1 MHSSNTLDYY
11 TLDMEVLGLA
21 YVVVGLLAGAS
32 AGWALAR
39 AKSAT
44 ESNLVEEELIR
55 TKALLELGEDS
66 EDRVHKRM
74 LDGFKLA
81 AGEAFS
87 DVVEA
92 ADKEKE
98 SSFKEATSDLSNS
111 IGEYINAIQEAKEKD
126 IERAAQLGEKVDNV
140 SSLGTTLAQ
149 ETRELALALRGDSQ
163 AQGAWGEVV
172 VENLLQS
179 MGFVEARDYV
189 KQEWDRGKDGEK
201 GKRADF
207 ILKLPENR
215 QVVIDS
221 KVSLTA
227 YTEFVN
233 AVDDATS
240 DSAIKAHCKSIR
252 EHSKKLASKNYEEM
266 EGYNTPDFVLMVV
279 PLEGA
284 FIDAMRSDPSLYQ
297 DLLAN
302 RRVKVVS
309 GSTLMLTL
317 MLIQELWKRE
327 KQSKNQERLVE
338 RAGKL
343 HDKVVLF
350 LESFSTVGFELG
362 QASDAYER
370 AMEQLSSGSG
380 NVIRQT
386 EMLKELGAKTKK
398 DLREKSGLRSLAERA
413 EEEESLPEAT
423 SEEHDRMGETPIQ

>member
-1 MHSSNTLDYY
+1 M
-11 TLDMEVLGLA
+11 GLA
-21 YVVVGLLAGAS
+21 YVALGMLAGAS
-32 AGWALAR
+32 LGWALAR
-39 AKSAT
+39 SRT
-44 ESNLVEEELIR
+44 MSETNSVEEELIR
-55 TKALLELGEDS
+55 AKALLEVGSKS
-66 EDRVHKRM
+66 EEKTHQQM
-74 LDGFKLA
+74 LDGFRIA

-87 DVVEA
+87 KAVET
-92 ADKEKE
+92 ADKQKE
-98 SSFKEATSDLSNS
+98 SSFKKATEDLRQDL
-111 IGEYINAIQEAKEKD
+111 GGYIEAIQDAKEKD
-126 IERAAQLGEKVDNV
+126 IARVATLGAKVDNV
-140 SSLGTTLAQ
+140 SALGTSLAQ
-149 ETRELALALRGDSQ
+149 ETRELTLALRGDSQ

-179 MGFVEARDYV
+179 MGFVEGRDYI
-189 KQEWDRGKDGEK
+189 KQEWDKGKNGEK

-233 AVDDATS
+233 AEDDAAS
-240 DSAIKAHCKSIR
+240 DSAMKAHCRSIR
-252 EHSKKLASKNYEEM
+252 EHSRKLATKNYEDM

-284 FIDAMRSDPSLYQ
+284 FIDAMRADQNLYE
-297 DLLAN
+297 DLLLD

-309 GSTLMLTL
+309 GSSLMLTL

-327 KQSKNQERLVE
+327 KQTSNQKEIVE
-338 RAGKL
+338 RGGRL

-350 LESFSTVGFELG
+350 LETFTALGYELG
-362 QASDAYER
+362 QATDAYEK
-370 AMEQLSSGSG
+370 ALEQLSSGSG

-386 EMLKELGAKTKK
+386 EMLKELGSKAKK

-413 EEEESLPEAT
+413 EEEESFPESS
-423 SEEHDRMGETPIQ
+423 SEEHDRLGEAQIQ

>member
-1 MHSSNTLDYY
+1 
-11 TLDMEVLGLA
+11 MEAMGLA
-21 YVVVGLLAGAS
+21 YVALGMLAGAS
-32 AGWALAR
+32 LGWALAMSR
-39 AKSAT
+39 TMSET
-44 ESNLVEEELIR
+44 NSLEEELIR
-55 TKALLELGEDS
+55 AKALLEVGSKS
-66 EDRVHKRM
+66 EEKTHQQM
-74 LDGFKLA
+74 LDGFRIA

-87 DVVEA
+87 KAVET
-92 ADKEKE
+92 ADKQKE
-98 SSFKEATSDLSNS
+98 SSFKKATEDLRQDL
-111 IGEYINAIQEAKEKD
+111 GGYIEAIQDAKEKD
-126 IERAAQLGEKVDNV
+126 IARVATLGAKVDNV
-140 SSLGTTLAQ
+140 SALGTSLAQ
-149 ETRELALALRGDSQ
+149 ETRELTLALRGDSQ

-179 MGFVEARDYV
+179 MGFVEGRDYI
-189 KQEWDRGKDGEK
+189 KQEWDKGKNGEK

-233 AVDDATS
+233 AEDDATS
-240 DSAIKAHCKSIR
+240 DSAMKAHCRSIR
-252 EHSKKLASKNYEEM
+252 EHSKKLASKNYEDM

-284 FIDAMRSDPSLYQ
+284 FIDAMRADQNLYE
-297 DLLAN
+297 DLLVD

-309 GSTLMLTL
+309 GSSLMLTL

-327 KQSKNQERLVE
+327 KQTSNQKEIVE
-338 RAGKL
+338 RGGRL

-350 LESFSTVGFELG
+350 LETFTALGYELG
-362 QASDAYER
+362 QATDAYEK
-370 AMEQLSSGSG
+370 ALEQLSSGSG

-386 EMLKELGAKTKK
+386 EMLKELGSKTKK

-413 EEEESLPEAT
+413 EEEESFPESS
-423 SEEHDRMGETPIQ
+423 SEDHDRLGEAQIQ

>member
-1 MHSSNTLDYY
+1 
-11 TLDMEVLGLA
+11 MEAMGLA
-21 YVVVGLLAGAS
+21 YVALGMLAGAS
-32 AGWALAR
+32 LGWALAR
-39 AKSAT
+39 SRAMSET
-44 ESNLVEEELIR
+44 NSVEEELIR
-55 TKALLELGEDS
+55 AKALLEVGSKS
-66 EDRVHKRM
+66 EEKTHQQM
-74 LDGFKLA
+74 LDGFRIA

-87 DVVEA
+87 KAVET

-98 SSFKEATSDLSNS
+98 SSFKKATEDLRQDL
-111 IGEYINAIQEAKEKD
+111 GGYIEAIQDAKEKD
-126 IERAAQLGEKVDNV
+126 IARVATLGAKVDNV
-140 SSLGTTLAQ
+140 SALGTSLAQ
-149 ETRELALALRGDSQ
+149 ETRELTLALRGDSQ

-179 MGFVEARDYV
+179 MGFVEGRDYI
-189 KQEWDRGKDGEK
+189 KQEWDKGKNGEK

-233 AVDDATS
+233 AEDDATS
-240 DSAIKAHCKSIR
+240 DSAMKAHCRSIR
-252 EHSKKLASKNYEEM
+252 EHSKKLATKNYEDM

-284 FIDAMRSDPSLYQ
+284 FIDAMRADQNLYE
-297 DLLAN
+297 DLLVD

-309 GSTLMLTL
+309 GSSLMLTL

-327 KQSKNQERLVE
+327 KQTSNQKEIVE
-338 RAGKL
+338 RGGRL

-350 LESFSTVGFELG
+350 LETFTALGYELG
-362 QASDAYER
+362 QATDAYEK
-370 AMEQLSSGSG
+370 ALEQLSSGSG

-386 EMLKELGAKTKK
+386 EMLKELGSKTKK

-413 EEEESLPEAT
+413 EEEESFPESS
-423 SEEHDRMGETPIQ
+423 SEDHDRLGEAQIQ

>member
-1 MHSSNTLDYY
+1 
-11 TLDMEVLGLA
+11 MEAMGLA
-21 YVVVGLLAGAS
+21 YVALGMLAGAS
-32 AGWALAR
+32 LGWALAR
-39 AKSAT
+39 SRT
-44 ESNLVEEELIR
+44 MSETNIVEEELIR
-55 TKALLELGEDS
+55 AKALLEVGSKS
-66 EDRVHKRM
+66 EEKTHQQM
-74 LDGFKLA
+74 LDGFRIA

-87 DVVEA
+87 KAVET
-92 ADKEKE
+92 ADKQKE
-98 SSFKEATSDLSNS
+98 SSFKRATEDLRQDL
-111 IGEYINAIQEAKEKD
+111 GGYIEAIQDAKEKD
-126 IERAAQLGEKVDNV
+126 IARVATLGAKVDNV
-140 SSLGTTLAQ
+140 SALGTSLAQ
-149 ETRELALALRGDSQ
+149 ETRELTLALRGDSQ

-179 MGFVEARDYV
+179 MGFVEGRDYL
-189 KQEWDRGKDGEK
+189 KQEWNKGKNGEK

-233 AVDDATS
+233 AEDDATS
-240 DSAIKAHCKSIR
+240 DLAMKAHCRSIR
-252 EHSKKLASKNYEEM
+252 EHSKKLATKNYEDM

-284 FIDAMRSDPSLYQ
+284 FIDAMRADQNLYE
-297 DLLAN
+297 DLLVD

-309 GSTLMLTL
+309 GSSLMLTL

-327 KQSKNQERLVE
+327 KQTSNQKEIVE
-338 RAGKL
+338 RGGRL

-350 LESFSTVGFELG
+350 LETFTALGYELG
-362 QASDAYER
+362 QATDAYEK
-370 AMEQLSSGSG
+370 ALEQLSSGSG

-386 EMLKELGAKTKK
+386 EMLKELGSKTKK

-413 EEEESLPEAT
+413 EEEESFPESS
-423 SEEHDRMGETPIQ
+423 SEDHDRLGEAQIQ

>member
-1 MHSSNTLDYY
+1 
-11 TLDMEVLGLA
+11 MEAMGLA
-21 YVVVGLLAGAS
+21 YVALGMLAGAS
-32 AGWALAR
+32 LGWALAR
-39 AKSAT
+39 SRAMSET
-44 ESNLVEEELIR
+44 NSVEEELIR
-55 TKALLELGEDS
+55 AKALLEVGSKS
-66 EDRVHKRM
+66 EEKTHQQM
-74 LDGFKLA
+74 LDGFRIA

-87 DVVEA
+87 KAVET
-92 ADKEKE
+92 ADKQKE
-98 SSFKEATSDLSNS
+98 SSFKKATEDLRQDL
-111 IGEYINAIQEAKEKD
+111 GGYIEAIQDAKEKD
-126 IERAAQLGEKVDNV
+126 IARVATLGAKVDNV
-140 SSLGTTLAQ
+140 SALGTSLAQ

-179 MGFVEARDYV
+179 MGFVEGRDYV
-189 KQEWDRGKDGEK
+189 KQEWDKGKNGEK

-233 AVDDATS
+233 AEDDATS
-240 DSAIKAHCKSIR
+240 DSAMKAHCRSIR
-252 EHSKKLASKNYEEM
+252 EHSKKLATKNYEDM

-284 FIDAMRSDPSLYQ
+284 FIDAMRADQNLYE
-297 DLLAN
+297 DLLVD

-309 GSTLMLTL
+309 GSSLMLTL

-327 KQSKNQERLVE
+327 KQTSNQKEIVE
-338 RAGKL
+338 RGGRL
-343 HDKVVLF
+343 HVKVVLF
-350 LESFSTVGFELG
+350 LETFTALGYELG
-362 QASDAYER
+362 QATDAYEK
-370 AMEQLSSGSG
+370 ALEQLSSGSG

-386 EMLKELGAKTKK
+386 EMLKELGSKTKK

-413 EEEESLPEAT
+413 EEEESFPESS
-423 SEEHDRMGETPIQ
+423 SEDHDRLGEAQIQ

>member
-1 MHSSNTLDYY
+1 
-11 TLDMEVLGLA
+11 MEALGLA
-21 YVVVGLLAGAS
+21 YVALGMLAGAS
-32 AGWALAR
+32 LGWALAR
-39 AKSAT
+39 SRAMSDT
-44 ESNLVEEELIR
+44 NSVEEELIR
-55 TKALLELGEDS
+55 AKALLEVGSNS
-66 EDRVHKRM
+66 EEKAQQQM
-74 LDGFKLA
+74 LDGFRIA

-87 DVVEA
+87 QAVEA
-92 ADKEKE
+92 ADKQKE
-98 SSFKEATSDLSNS
+98 SSFKKATDDLRQDL
-111 IGEYINAIQEAKEKD
+111 GGYIEAIQEAKEKD
-126 IERAAQLGEKVDNV
+126 IARAATLGAKVDNV
-140 SSLGTTLAQ
+140 SALGTSLAQ

-179 MGFVEARDYV
+179 MGFVEGRDYI
-189 KQEWDRGKDGEK
+189 KQEWDKGKNGEK

-207 ILKLPENR
+207 ILKLPEKR

-233 AVDDATS
+233 AEDDGTS
-240 DSAIKAHCKSIR
+240 DSAMKAHCRSIR
-252 EHSKKLASKNYEEM
+252 DHSKKLATKNYEDM

-284 FIDAMRSDPSLYQ
+284 FIDAMRADQNLYE
-297 DLLAN
+297 DLLVD

-309 GSTLMLTL
+309 GSSLMLTL

-327 KQSKNQERLVE
+327 KQTRNQKEIVE
-338 RAGKL
+338 RGGRL

-350 LESFSTVGFELG
+350 LETFTALGYELG
-362 QASDAYER
+362 QATDAYEK
-370 AMEQLSSGSG
+370 ALEQLSTGSG

-386 EMLKELGAKTKK
+386 EMLKELGSKTKK

-413 EEEESLPEAT
+413 EEEESFPESS
-423 SEEHDRMGETPIQ
+423 SEDHDRLGEAQIQ

>member
-1 MHSSNTLDYY
+1 
-11 TLDMEVLGLA
+11 MEAMGLA
-21 YVVVGLLAGAS
+21 YVALGMLAGAS
-32 AGWALAR
+32 LGWALAR
-39 AKSAT
+39 SRT
-44 ESNLVEEELIR
+44 MSETNSMEEELIR
-55 TKALLELGEDS
+55 AKALLEVGSKS
-66 EDRVHKRM
+66 EEKTHQQM
-74 LDGFKLA
+74 LDGFRIA

-87 DVVEA
+87 RAVET
-92 ADKEKE
+92 ADKQKE
-98 SSFKEATSDLSNS
+98 SSFKKATEDLRQDL
-111 IGEYINAIQEAKEKD
+111 GGYIEAIQDAKEKD
-126 IERAAQLGEKVDNV
+126 IARVATLGAKVDNV
-140 SSLGTTLAQ
+140 SALGTSLAQ
-149 ETRELALALRGDSQ
+149 ETRELTLALRGDSQ

-179 MGFVEARDYV
+179 MGFVEGRDYI
-189 KQEWDRGKDGEK
+189 KQEWDKGKNGEK

-233 AVDDATS
+233 AEDDATS
-240 DSAIKAHCKSIR
+240 DSAMKAHCRSIR
-252 EHSKKLASKNYEEM
+252 EHSRKLASKNYEDM

-284 FIDAMRSDPSLYQ
+284 FIDAMRADQNLYE
-297 DLLAN
+297 DLLVD

-309 GSTLMLTL
+309 GSSLMLTL

-327 KQSKNQERLVE
+327 KQTSNQKEIVE
-338 RAGKL
+338 RGGRL

-350 LESFSTVGFELG
+350 LETFTALGYELG
-362 QASDAYER
+362 QATDAYEK
-370 AMEQLSSGSG
+370 ALEQLSSGSG

-386 EMLKELGAKTKK
+386 EMLKELGSKTKK

-413 EEEESLPEAT
+413 EEEESFPE
-423 SEEHDRMGETPIQ
+423 SSSDDHDRLGEAQIQ

>member
-1 MHSSNTLDYY
+1 
-11 TLDMEVLGLA
+11 MEAMGLA
-21 YVVVGLLAGAS
+21 YVALGMLAGAS
-32 AGWALAR
+32 LGWALAR
-39 AKSAT
+39 SRT
-44 ESNLVEEELIR
+44 MSETNSVEEELIR
-55 TKALLELGEDS
+55 AKALLEVGSKS
-66 EDRVHKRM
+66 EEKTHQQM
-74 LDGFKLA
+74 LDGFRIA

-87 DVVEA
+87 KAVET
-92 ADKEKE
+92 ADKQKE
-98 SSFKEATSDLSNS
+98 SSFKRATEDLRQDL
-111 IGEYINAIQEAKEKD
+111 GGYIEAIQDAKEKD
-126 IERAAQLGEKVDNV
+126 IARVAKLGAKVDNV
-140 SSLGTTLAQ
+140 SALGTSLAQ
-149 ETRELALALRGDSQ
+149 ETRELTLALRGDSQ

-179 MGFVEARDYV
+179 MGFVEGRDYI
-189 KQEWDRGKDGEK
+189 KQEWDKGKNGEK

-233 AVDDATS
+233 AEDDATS
-240 DSAIKAHCKSIR
+240 DSAMKAHCRSIR
-252 EHSKKLASKNYEEM
+252 EHSKKLATKNYEDM

-284 FIDAMRSDPSLYQ
+284 FIDAMRADQNLYE
-297 DLLAN
+297 DLLVD

-309 GSTLMLTL
+309 GSSLMLTL

-327 KQSKNQERLVE
+327 KQTSNQKEIVE
-338 RAGKL
+338 RGGRL

-350 LESFSTVGFELG
+350 LETFTALGYELR
-362 QASDAYER
+362 QATDAYEK
-370 AMEQLSSGSG
+370 ALEQLSSGSG

-386 EMLKELGAKTKK
+386 EMLKELGSKTKK

-413 EEEESLPEAT
+413 EEEESFPESS
-423 SEEHDRMGETPIQ
+423 SEDHDRLGEAQIQ

>member
-1 MHSSNTLDYY
+1 
-11 TLDMEVLGLA
+11 MEAMGLA
-21 YVVVGLLAGAS
+21 YVALGMLAGAS
-32 AGWALAR
+32 LGWALAR
-39 AKSAT
+39 SRTMSEANS
-44 ESNLVEEELIR
+44 VEEELIR
-55 TKALLELGEDS
+55 AKALLEVGSKS
-66 EDRVHKRM
+66 EEKTHQQM
-74 LDGFKLA
+74 LDGFRIA

-87 DVVEA
+87 KAVET
-92 ADKEKE
+92 ADKQKE
-98 SSFKEATSDLSNS
+98 SSFKKATEDLRQDL
-111 IGEYINAIQEAKEKD
+111 GGYIEAIQDAKEKD
-126 IERAAQLGEKVDNV
+126 IARAATLGAKVDNV
-140 SSLGTTLAQ
+140 SALGTSLAQ
-149 ETRELALALRGDSQ
+149 ETRELTLALRGDSQ

-179 MGFVEARDYV
+179 MGFVEGRDYI
-189 KQEWDRGKDGEK
+189 KQEWDKGKNGEK

-233 AVDDATS
+233 AEDDATS
-240 DSAIKAHCKSIR
+240 DFAMKAHCRSIR
-252 EHSKKLASKNYEEM
+252 EHSKKLATKNYEDM

-284 FIDAMRSDPSLYQ
+284 FIDAMRADQNLYE
-297 DLLAN
+297 DLLVD

-309 GSTLMLTL
+309 GSSLMLTL

-327 KQSKNQERLVE
+327 KQSSNQKEIVE
-338 RAGKL
+338 RGGRL

-350 LESFSTVGFELG
+350 LETFTALGYELG
-362 QASDAYER
+362 QATDAYEK
-370 AMEQLSSGSG
+370 ALEQLSSGSG

-386 EMLKELGAKTKK
+386 EMLKELGSKTKK

-413 EEEESLPEAT
+413 EEEESLPESS
-423 SEEHDRMGETPIQ
+423 SEDHDRLGEAQIQ

>member
-1 MHSSNTLDYY
+1 
-11 TLDMEVLGLA
+11 MEAMGLA
-21 YVVVGLLAGAS
+21 YVALGMLAGAS
-32 AGWALAR
+32 LGWALAR
-39 AKSAT
+39 SRAMSET
-44 ESNLVEEELIR
+44 NSVEEELIR
-55 TKALLELGEDS
+55 AKALLEVGSKS
-66 EDRVHKRM
+66 EEKTHQQM
-74 LDGFKLA
+74 LDGFRIA

-87 DVVEA
+87 KAVET
-92 ADKEKE
+92 ADKQKE
-98 SSFKEATSDLSNS
+98 SSFKKATEDLRQDL
-111 IGEYINAIQEAKEKD
+111 GGYIEAIQDAKEKD
-126 IERAAQLGEKVDNV
+126 IARVATLGAKVDNV
-140 SSLGTTLAQ
+140 SALGTSLAQ

-179 MGFVEARDYV
+179 MGFVEGRDYV
-189 KQEWDRGKDGEK
+189 KQEWDKGKNGEK

-233 AVDDATS
+233 AEDDATS
-240 DSAIKAHCKSIR
+240 DSAMKAHCRSIR
-252 EHSKKLASKNYEEM
+252 EHSKKLASKNYEDM

-284 FIDAMRSDPSLYQ
+284 FIDAMRADQNLYE
-297 DLLAN
+297 DLLVD

-309 GSTLMLTL
+309 GSSLMLTL

-327 KQSKNQERLVE
+327 KQTSNQKEIVE
-338 RAGKL
+338 RGGRL

-350 LESFSTVGFELG
+350 LETFTALGYELG
-362 QASDAYER
+362 QATDAYEK
-370 AMEQLSSGSG
+370 ALEQLSSGSG

-386 EMLKELGAKTKK
+386 EMLKELGSKTKK

-413 EEEESLPEAT
+413 EEEESFPESS
-423 SEEHDRMGETPIQ
+423 SEDHDRLGEAQIQ

>member
-1 MHSSNTLDYY
+1 
-11 TLDMEVLGLA
+11 MEVLGLA
-21 YVVVGLLAGAS
+21 YIALGLLAGAS
-32 AGWALAR
+32 FGWALAR
-39 AKSAT
+39 TKST
-44 ESNLVEEELIR
+44 EASNSAEEELIR
-55 TKALLELGEDS
+55 ARALLEAGSKAE
-66 EDRVHKRM
+66 ERVREQM

-87 DVVEA
+87 LAVEA
-92 ADKEKE
+92 ADKQKE
-98 SSFKEATSDLSNS
+98 SSFKKATDDLTNS
-111 IGEYINAIQEAKEKD
+111 IGEYISAIQEAKEKD
-126 IERAAQLGEKVDNV
+126 IQRAAKLGEKVDNV
-140 SSLGTTLAQ
+140 SSLGTTLAH
-149 ETRELALALRGDSQ
+149 ETRELTLALRGDSQ

-179 MGFVEARDYV
+179 MGFVEDRDYV

-227 YTEFVN
+227 YTEYVN
-233 AVDDATS
+233 AEDESVS
-240 DSAIKAHCKSIR
+240 ESAMKAHCRSIR

-284 FIDAMRSDPSLYQ
+284 FIDAMRDDPMLFQ
-297 DLLAN
+297 DLVAN

-327 KQSKNQERLVE
+327 KQSKNQQKIVE

-350 LESFSTVGFELG
+350 LESFSAVGYELG

-370 AMEQLSSGSG
+370 AMEQLSSGTG

-413 EEEESLPEAT
+413 EEESLPEAA
-423 SEEHDRMGETPIQ
+423 SEGHDSLGEAPVQ

>member
-1 MHSSNTLDYY
+1 
-11 TLDMEVLGLA
+11 MEAMGLA
-21 YVVVGLLAGAS
+21 YVALGMLAGAS
-32 AGWALAR
+32 LGWALAR
-39 AKSAT
+39 SRTMSEANS
-44 ESNLVEEELIR
+44 VEEELIR
-55 TKALLELGEDS
+55 AKALLEVGSKS
-66 EDRVHKRM
+66 EEKTHQQM
-74 LDGFKLA
+74 LDGFRIA

-87 DVVEA
+87 KAVET
-92 ADKEKE
+92 ADKQKE
-98 SSFKEATSDLSNS
+98 SSFKKATEDLRQDL
-111 IGEYINAIQEAKEKD
+111 GGYIEAIQDAKEKD
-126 IERAAQLGEKVDNV
+126 IARAATLGAKVDNV
-140 SSLGTTLAQ
+140 SALGTSLAQ
-149 ETRELALALRGDSQ
+149 ETRELTLALRGDSQ

-179 MGFVEARDYV
+179 MGFVEGRDYI
-189 KQEWDRGKDGEK
+189 KQEWDKGKNGEK

-233 AVDDATS
+233 AEDDATS
-240 DSAIKAHCKSIR
+240 DLAMKAHCRSIR
-252 EHSKKLASKNYEEM
+252 EHSKKLATKNYEDM

-284 FIDAMRSDPSLYQ
+284 FIDAMRADQNLYE
-297 DLLAN
+297 DLLVD

-309 GSTLMLTL
+309 GSSLMLTL

-327 KQSKNQERLVE
+327 KQSSNQKEIVE
-338 RAGKL
+338 RGGRL

-350 LESFSTVGFELG
+350 LETFTALGYELG
-362 QASDAYER
+362 QATDAYEK
-370 AMEQLSSGSG
+370 ALEQLSSGSG

-386 EMLKELGAKTKK
+386 EMLKELGSKAKK

-413 EEEESLPEAT
+413 EEEESLPESS
-423 SEEHDRMGETPIQ
+423 SEDHDRLGEAQIQ

>member
-1 MHSSNTLDYY
+1 
-11 TLDMEVLGLA
+11 MEAMGLA
-21 YVVVGLLAGAS
+21 YVALGMLAGAS
-32 AGWALAR
+32 LGWALAR
-39 AKSAT
+39 SRTMSEANS
-44 ESNLVEEELIR
+44 VEEELIR
-55 TKALLELGEDS
+55 AKALLEVGSKS
-66 EDRVHKRM
+66 EEKTHQQM
-74 LDGFKLA
+74 LDGFRIA

-87 DVVEA
+87 KAVET
-92 ADKEKE
+92 ADKQKE
-98 SSFKEATSDLSNS
+98 SSFRKATEDLRQDL
-111 IGEYINAIQEAKEKD
+111 GGYIEAIQDAKEKD
-126 IERAAQLGEKVDNV
+126 IARAATLGAKVDNV
-140 SSLGTTLAQ
+140 SALGTSLAQ
-149 ETRELALALRGDSQ
+149 ETRELTLALRGDSQ

-179 MGFVEARDYV
+179 MGFVEGRDYI
-189 KQEWDRGKDGEK
+189 KQEWDKGKNGEK

-233 AVDDATS
+233 AEDDATS
-240 DSAIKAHCKSIR
+240 DSAMKAHCRSIR
-252 EHSKKLASKNYEEM
+252 EHSKKLATKNYEDM

-284 FIDAMRSDPSLYQ
+284 FIDAMRADQNLYE
-297 DLLAN
+297 DLLVD

-309 GSTLMLTL
+309 GSSLMLTL

-327 KQSKNQERLVE
+327 KQTSNQKEIVE
-338 RAGKL
+338 RGGRL

-350 LESFSTVGFELG
+350 LETFTALGYELG
-362 QASDAYER
+362 QATDAYEK
-370 AMEQLSSGSG
+370 ALEQLSSGSG

-386 EMLKELGAKTKK
+386 EMLKELGSKTKK

-413 EEEESLPEAT
+413 EEEESFPESS
-423 SEEHDRMGETPIQ
+423 SEDHDRLGEAQIQ

>member
-1 MHSSNTLDYY
+1 
-11 TLDMEVLGLA
+11 MEAMGLA
-21 YVVVGLLAGAS
+21 YVALGMLAGAS
-32 AGWALAR
+32 LGWALAR
-39 AKSAT
+39 SSTMSEANS
-44 ESNLVEEELIR
+44 VEEELIR
-55 TKALLELGEDS
+55 TKALLEVGSKS
-66 EDRVHKRM
+66 EEKTHQQM
-74 LDGFKLA
+74 LDGFRIA

-87 DVVEA
+87 IAVET
-92 ADKEKE
+92 ADKHKE
-98 SSFKEATSDLSNS
+98 SSFKKATEDLRQDL
-111 IGEYINAIQEAKEKD
+111 GGYIEAIQDAKEKD
-126 IERAAQLGEKVDNV
+126 IARVATLGAKVDNV
-140 SSLGTTLAQ
+140 SALGTSLAQ
-149 ETRELALALRGDSQ
+149 ETRELTLALRGDSQ

-179 MGFVEARDYV
+179 MGFVEGRDYI
-189 KQEWDRGKDGEK
+189 KQEWDKGKNGEK

-233 AVDDATS
+233 AEDDAAS
-240 DSAIKAHCKSIR
+240 DSAMKAHCRSIR
-252 EHSKKLASKNYEEM
+252 EHSRKLATKNYEDM

-284 FIDAMRSDPSLYQ
+284 FIDAMRADQNLYE
-297 DLLAN
+297 DLLLD

-309 GSTLMLTL
+309 GSSLMLTL

-327 KQSKNQERLVE
+327 KQTSNQKEIVE
-338 RAGKL
+338 RGGRL

-350 LESFSTVGFELG
+350 LETFTALGYELG
-362 QASDAYER
+362 QATDAYEK
-370 AMEQLSSGSG
+370 ALEQLSSGSG

-386 EMLKELGAKTKK
+386 EMLKELGSKTKK

-413 EEEESLPEAT
+413 EEEESFPESS
-423 SEEHDRMGETPIQ
+423 SEEHDRLGEAQIQ

>member
-1 MHSSNTLDYY
+1 M
-11 TLDMEVLGLA
+11 GLA
-21 YVVVGLLAGAS
+21 YVALGMLAGAS
-32 AGWALAR
+32 LGWALAR
-39 AKSAT
+39 SRT
-44 ESNLVEEELIR
+44 MSETNSVEEELIR
-55 TKALLELGEDS
+55 AKALLEVGSKS
-66 EDRVHKRM
+66 EEKTHQQM
-74 LDGFKLA
+74 LDGFRIA

-87 DVVEA
+87 KAVET
-92 ADKEKE
+92 ADKQKE
-98 SSFKEATSDLSNS
+98 SSFKRATEDLRQDL
-111 IGEYINAIQEAKEKD
+111 GGYIEAIQDAKEKD
-126 IERAAQLGEKVDNV
+126 IARVATLGAKVDNV
-140 SSLGTTLAQ
+140 SALGTSLAQ
-149 ETRELALALRGDSQ
+149 ETRELTLALRGDSQ

-179 MGFVEARDYV
+179 MGFVEGRDYI
-189 KQEWDRGKDGEK
+189 KQEWDKGKNGEK

-233 AVDDATS
+233 AEDDAAS
-240 DSAIKAHCKSIR
+240 DSAMKAHCRSIR
-252 EHSKKLASKNYEEM
+252 EHSRKLATKNYEDM

-284 FIDAMRSDPSLYQ
+284 FIDAMRADQSLYE
-297 DLLAN
+297 DLLVD

-309 GSTLMLTL
+309 GSSLMLTL

-327 KQSKNQERLVE
+327 KQTSNQKEIVE
-338 RAGKL
+338 RGGRL

-350 LESFSTVGFELG
+350 LETFTALGYELG
-362 QASDAYER
+362 QATDAYEK
-370 AMEQLSSGSG
+370 ALEQLSSGSG

-386 EMLKELGAKTKK
+386 EMLKELGSKTKK

-413 EEEESLPEAT
+413 EEEESFPESS
-423 SEEHDRMGETPIQ
+423 SEDHDRLGEAQIQ

>member
-1 MHSSNTLDYY
+1 
-11 TLDMEVLGLA
+11 MEAMGLA
-21 YVVVGLLAGAS
+21 YVALGMLAGAS
-32 AGWALAR
+32 LGWALAR
-39 AKSAT
+39 SRT
-44 ESNLVEEELIR
+44 MSETNSVEQELIR
-55 TKALLELGEDS
+55 AKALLEVGSKS
-66 EDRVHKRM
+66 EEKTHQQM
-74 LDGFKLA
+74 LDGFRIA

-87 DVVEA
+87 KAVET
-92 ADKEKE
+92 ADKQKE
-98 SSFKEATSDLSNS
+98 SSFKKATEDLRQDL
-111 IGEYINAIQEAKEKD
+111 GGYIEAIQDAKEKD
-126 IERAAQLGEKVDNV
+126 IARVATLGAKVDNV
-140 SSLGTTLAQ
+140 SALGTSLAQ

-179 MGFVEARDYV
+179 MGFVEGRDYV
-189 KQEWDRGKDGEK
+189 KQEWDKGKNGEK

-233 AVDDATS
+233 AEDDAAS
-240 DSAIKAHCKSIR
+240 DSAMKAHCRSIR
-252 EHSKKLASKNYEEM
+252 EHSRKLATKNYEDM

-284 FIDAMRSDPSLYQ
+284 FIDAMRADQNLYE
-297 DLLAN
+297 DLLLD

-309 GSTLMLTL
+309 GSSLMLTL

-327 KQSKNQERLVE
+327 KQTSNQKEIVE
-338 RAGKL
+338 RGGRL

-350 LESFSTVGFELG
+350 LETFTALGYELG
-362 QASDAYER
+362 QATDAYEK
-370 AMEQLSSGSG
+370 ALEQLSSGSG

-386 EMLKELGAKTKK
+386 EMLKELGSKTKK

-413 EEEESLPEAT
+413 EEEESFPESS
-423 SEEHDRMGETPIQ
+423 SEDHDRLGEAQIQ

>member
-1 MHSSNTLDYY
+1 
-11 TLDMEVLGLA
+11 MEAMGLA
-21 YVVVGLLAGAS
+21 YVALGMLAGAS
-32 AGWALAR
+32 LGWALAR
-39 AKSAT
+39 SRTMSEANS
-44 ESNLVEEELIR
+44 VEEELIR
-55 TKALLELGEDS
+55 AKALLEVGSKS
-66 EDRVHKRM
+66 EEKTHQQM
-74 LDGFKLA
+74 LDGFRIA

-87 DVVEA
+87 KAVET
-92 ADKEKE
+92 ADKQKE
-98 SSFKEATSDLSNS
+98 SSFKKATEDLRQDL
-111 IGEYINAIQEAKEKD
+111 GGYIEAIQDAKEKD
-126 IERAAQLGEKVDNV
+126 IARAATLGAKVDNV
-140 SSLGTTLAQ
+140 SALGTSLAQ
-149 ETRELALALRGDSQ
+149 ETRELTLALRGDSQ

-179 MGFVEARDYV
+179 MGFVEGRDYI
-189 KQEWDRGKDGEK
+189 KQEWDKGKNGEK

-233 AVDDATS
+233 AEDDTTS
-240 DSAIKAHCKSIR
+240 DSAMKAHCRSIR
-252 EHSKKLASKNYEEM
+252 EHSKKLATKNYEDM

-284 FIDAMRSDPSLYQ
+284 FIDAMRADQNLYE
-297 DLLAN
+297 DLLVD

-309 GSTLMLTL
+309 GSSLMLTL

-327 KQSKNQERLVE
+327 KQSSNQKEIVE
-338 RAGKL
+338 RGGRL

-350 LESFSTVGFELG
+350 LETFTALGYELG
-362 QASDAYER
+362 QATDAYEK
-370 AMEQLSSGSG
+370 ALEQLSSGSG

-386 EMLKELGAKTKK
+386 EMLKELGSKTKK

-413 EEEESLPEAT
+413 EEEESLPESS
-423 SEEHDRMGETPIQ
+423 SEDHDRLGEAQIQ

>member
-1 MHSSNTLDYY
+1 
-11 TLDMEVLGLA
+11 MEAMGLA
-21 YVVVGLLAGAS
+21 YVALGMLAGAS
-32 AGWALAR
+32 LGWALAR
-39 AKSAT
+39 SRTMSEANS
-44 ESNLVEEELIR
+44 VEEELIR
-55 TKALLELGEDS
+55 AKALLEVGSKS
-66 EDRVHKRM
+66 EVKTHQQM
-74 LDGFKLA
+74 LDGFRIA

-87 DVVEA
+87 KAVET
-92 ADKEKE
+92 ADKQKE
-98 SSFKEATSDLSNS
+98 SSFKKATEDLRQDL
-111 IGEYINAIQEAKEKD
+111 GGYIEAIQDAKEKD
-126 IERAAQLGEKVDNV
+126 IARVATLGAKVDNV
-140 SSLGTTLAQ
+140 SALGTSLAQ
-149 ETRELALALRGDSQ
+149 ETRELTLALRGDSQ

-179 MGFVEARDYV
+179 MGFVEGRDYI
-189 KQEWDRGKDGEK
+189 KQEWDKGKNGEK

-233 AVDDATS
+233 AEDDATS
-240 DSAIKAHCKSIR
+240 DSAMKAHCRSIR
-252 EHSKKLASKNYEEM
+252 EHSKKLATKNYEDM

-284 FIDAMRSDPSLYQ
+284 FIDAMRADQNLYE
-297 DLLAN
+297 DLLVD

-309 GSTLMLTL
+309 GSSLMLTL

-327 KQSKNQERLVE
+327 KQTSNQKEIVE
-338 RAGKL
+338 RGGRL

-350 LESFSTVGFELG
+350 LETFTALGYELG
-362 QASDAYER
+362 QATDAYEK
-370 AMEQLSSGSG
+370 ALEQLSSGSG

-386 EMLKELGAKTKK
+386 EMLKELGSKTKK

-413 EEEESLPEAT
+413 EEEESFPESS
-423 SEEHDRMGETPIQ
+423 SEDHDRLGEAQIQ

>member
-1 MHSSNTLDYY
+1 
-11 TLDMEVLGLA
+11 MEAMGLA
-21 YVVVGLLAGAS
+21 YVALGMLAGAS
-32 AGWALAR
+32 LGWALAR
-39 AKSAT
+39 SRT
-44 ESNLVEEELIR
+44 MSETNSVEEELIR
-55 TKALLELGEDS
+55 AKALLEVGSKS
-66 EDRVHKRM
+66 EEKTHQQM
-74 LDGFKLA
+74 LDGFRIA

-87 DVVEA
+87 KAVET
-92 ADKEKE
+92 ADKQKE
-98 SSFKEATSDLSNS
+98 SSFKKATEDLRQDL
-111 IGEYINAIQEAKEKD
+111 GGYIEAIQDAKEKD
-126 IERAAQLGEKVDNV
+126 IARVATLGAKVDNV
-140 SSLGTTLAQ
+140 SALGTSLAQ
-149 ETRELALALRGDSQ
+149 ETRELTLALRGDSQ

-179 MGFVEARDYV
+179 MGFVEGRDYI
-189 KQEWDRGKDGEK
+189 KQEWDKGKNGEK

-233 AVDDATS
+233 AEDDATS
-240 DSAIKAHCKSIR
+240 DSAMKAHCRSIR
-252 EHSKKLASKNYEEM
+252 EHSKKLATKNYEDM

-284 FIDAMRSDPSLYQ
+284 FIDAMRADQNLYE
-297 DLLAN
+297 DLLVD

-309 GSTLMLTL
+309 GSSLMLTL

-327 KQSKNQERLVE
+327 KQTSNQKEIVE
-338 RAGKL
+338 RGGRL

-350 LESFSTVGFELG
+350 LETFTALGYELG
-362 QASDAYER
+362 QATDAYEK
-370 AMEQLSSGSG
+370 ALEQLSSGSG

-386 EMLKELGAKTKK
+386 EMLKELGSKAKK

-413 EEEESLPEAT
+413 EEEESFPESS
-423 SEEHDRMGETPIQ
+423 SEEHDRLGEAQIQ

>member
-1 MHSSNTLDYY
+1 
-11 TLDMEVLGLA
+11 MEVLGLA
-21 YVVVGLLAGAS
+21 YVVLGLLAGAS
-32 AGWALAR
+32 FGWALAR
-39 AKSAT
+39 TKSTA
-44 ESNLVEEELIR
+44 ESIIAEEELIR
-55 TKALLELGEDS
+55 ARALLEVGSKS
-66 EDRVHKRM
+66 EEKVREQM

-87 DVVEA
+87 LAVEA
-92 ADKEKE
+92 ADKQKE
-98 SSFKEATSDLSNS
+98 SSFKKATDDLTNS
-111 IGEYINAIQEAKEKD
+111 IGEYISAIQEAKEKD
-126 IERAAQLGEKVDNV
+126 IQRAAKLGEKVDNV
-140 SSLGTTLAQ
+140 SSLGTTLAH

-179 MGFVEARDYV
+179 MGFVEGRDYV
-189 KQEWDRGKDGEK
+189 KQEWDRGKAGGR

-215 QVVIDS
+215 QIVIDS

-227 YTEFVN
+227 YTEYVN
-233 AVDDATS
+233 AEDETVS
-240 DSAIKAHCKSIR
+240 DSAMKAHCRSIR

-284 FIDAMRSDPSLYQ
+284 FIDAMRGDPLLFQ
-297 DLLAN
+297 DLVAN

-327 KQSKNQERLVE
+327 NQSKNQQKIVE

-350 LESFSTVGFELG
+350 LESFSAVGYELG

-370 AMEQLSSGSG
+370 AMEQLSSGTG

-386 EMLKELGAKTKK
+386 EILKELGAKTKK
-398 DLREKSGLRSLAERA
+398 NLREKSGLRSLAERA
-413 EEEESLPEAT
+413 EEEESLPEAA
-423 SEEHDRMGETPIQ
+423 SEDHDSLGEAPVQ

>member
-1 MHSSNTLDYY
+1 
-11 TLDMEVLGLA
+11 MEAMGLA
-21 YVVVGLLAGAS
+21 YVALGMLAGAS
-32 AGWALAR
+32 LGWALAR
-39 AKSAT
+39 SRT
-44 ESNLVEEELIR
+44 MSETNSVEEELIR
-55 TKALLELGEDS
+55 AKALLEVGSKS
-66 EDRVHKRM
+66 EEKTHQQM
-74 LDGFKLA
+74 LDGFRIA

-87 DVVEA
+87 KAVET
-92 ADKEKE
+92 ADKQKE
-98 SSFKEATSDLSNS
+98 SSFKKATEDLRQDL
-111 IGEYINAIQEAKEKD
+111 GGYIEAIQDAKEKD
-126 IERAAQLGEKVDNV
+126 IARVATLGAKVDNV
-140 SSLGTTLAQ
+140 SALGTSLAQ

-179 MGFVEARDYV
+179 MGFVEGRDYV
-189 KQEWDRGKDGEK
+189 KQEWDKGKNGEK

-233 AVDDATS
+233 AEDDATS
-240 DSAIKAHCKSIR
+240 DSAMKAHCRSIR
-252 EHSKKLASKNYEEM
+252 EHSKKLASKNYEDM

-284 FIDAMRSDPSLYQ
+284 FIDAMRADQNLYE
-297 DLLAN
+297 DLLVD

-309 GSTLMLTL
+309 GSSLMLTL

-327 KQSKNQERLVE
+327 KQTSNQKEIVE
-338 RAGKL
+338 RGGRL

-350 LESFSTVGFELG
+350 LETFTALGYELG
-362 QASDAYER
+362 QATDAYEK
-370 AMEQLSSGSG
+370 ALEQLSSGSG

-386 EMLKELGAKTKK
+386 EMLKELGSKTKK

-413 EEEESLPEAT
+413 EEEESFPESS
-423 SEEHDRMGETPIQ
+423 SEDHDRLGEAQIQ

>member
-1 MHSSNTLDYY
+1 MA
-11 TLDMEVLGLA
+11 LGM
-21 YVVVGLLAGAS
+21 LAGAS
-32 AGWALAR
+32 LGWALAR
-39 AKSAT
+39 SRTMSEANS
-44 ESNLVEEELIR
+44 VEEELIR
-55 TKALLELGEDS
+55 AKALLEVGSKS
-66 EDRVHKRM
+66 EEKTHQQM
-74 LDGFKLA
+74 LDGFRIA

-87 DVVEA
+87 KAVET
-92 ADKEKE
+92 ADKQKE
-98 SSFKEATSDLSNS
+98 SSFKKATEDLRQDL
-111 IGEYINAIQEAKEKD
+111 GGYIEAIQDAKEKD
-126 IERAAQLGEKVDNV
+126 IARVATLGAKVDNV
-140 SSLGTTLAQ
+140 SALGTSLAQ
-149 ETRELALALRGDSQ
+149 ETRELTLALRGDSQ

-179 MGFVEARDYV
+179 MGFVEGRDYI
-189 KQEWDRGKDGEK
+189 KQEWDKGKNGEK

-233 AVDDATS
+233 AEDDATS
-240 DSAIKAHCKSIR
+240 DLAMKAHCRSIR
-252 EHSKKLASKNYEEM
+252 EHSKKLATKNYEDM

-284 FIDAMRSDPSLYQ
+284 FIDAMRADQNLYE
-297 DLLAN
+297 DLLVD

-309 GSTLMLTL
+309 GSSLMLTL

-327 KQSKNQERLVE
+327 KQTSNQKEIVE
-338 RAGKL
+338 RGGRL

-350 LESFSTVGFELG
+350 LETFTALGYELG
-362 QASDAYER
+362 QATDAYEK
-370 AMEQLSSGSG
+370 ALEQLSSGSG

-386 EMLKELGAKTKK
+386 EMLKELGSKTKK

-413 EEEESLPEAT
+413 EEEESLPESS
-423 SEEHDRMGETPIQ
+423 SEDHDRLGEAQIQ

>member
-1 MHSSNTLDYY
+1 
-11 TLDMEVLGLA
+11 MEAMGLA
-21 YVVVGLLAGAS
+21 YVALGMLAGAS
-32 AGWALAR
+32 LGWALAR
-39 AKSAT
+39 SRAMSET
-44 ESNLVEEELIR
+44 NSLEEELIR
-55 TKALLELGEDS
+55 AKALLEVGSKS
-66 EDRVHKRM
+66 EEKTHQQM
-74 LDGFKLA
+74 LDGFRIA

-87 DVVEA
+87 KAVET
-92 ADKEKE
+92 ADKQKE
-98 SSFKEATSDLSNS
+98 SSFKKATEDLRQDL
-111 IGEYINAIQEAKEKD
+111 GGYIEAIQDAKEKD
-126 IERAAQLGEKVDNV
+126 IARVATLGAKVDSV
-140 SSLGTTLAQ
+140 SALGTSLAQ

-179 MGFVEARDYV
+179 MGFVEGRDYV
-189 KQEWDRGKDGEK
+189 KQEWDKGKNGEK

-233 AVDDATS
+233 AEDDATS
-240 DSAIKAHCKSIR
+240 DSAMKAHCRSIR
-252 EHSKKLASKNYEEM
+252 EHTKKLATKNYEDM

-284 FIDAMRSDPSLYQ
+284 FIDAMRADQNLYE
-297 DLLAN
+297 DLLVD

-309 GSTLMLTL
+309 GSSLMLTL

-327 KQSKNQERLVE
+327 KQTSNQKEIVE
-338 RAGKL
+338 RGGRL

-350 LESFSTVGFELG
+350 LETFTALGYELG
-362 QASDAYER
+362 QATDAYEK
-370 AMEQLSSGSG
+370 ALEQLSSGSG

-386 EMLKELGAKTKK
+386 EMLKELGSKTKK

-413 EEEESLPEAT
+413 EEEESFPESS
-423 SEEHDRMGETPIQ
+423 SEDHDRLGEAQIQ

>member
-1 MHSSNTLDYY
+1 
-11 TLDMEVLGLA
+11 MELLGLA
-21 YVVVGLLAGAS
+21 YVVLGLLAGIS
-32 AGWALAR
+32 FGWALAR
-39 AKSAT
+39 TRGVAETSVAK
-44 ESNLVEEELIR
+44 EELIR
-55 TKALLELGEDS
+55 TRALLEKERKS
-66 EDRVHKRM
+66 EEMVRENM

-87 DVVEA
+87 LAVEA
-92 ADKEKE
+92 SEKQKE
-98 SSFKEATSDLSNS
+98 SSFKKATDDLTNS
-111 IGEYINAIQEAKEKD
+111 IGEYIAAIQDAKEKD
-126 IERAAQLGEKVDNV
+126 IQRAAKLGEKVDNV

-149 ETRELALALRGDSQ
+149 ETRELTLALRGDSQ

-179 MGFVEARDYV
+179 MGFVKDRDYV
-189 KQEWDRGKDGEK
+189 KQEWGRGKEGER

-215 QVVIDS
+215 QIVIDS

-227 YTEFVN
+227 YTEYVN
-233 AVDDATS
+233 AEHKSVS
-240 DSAIKAHCKSIR
+240 DSAMKEHCRSIR

-284 FIDAMRSDPSLYQ
+284 FIDAMREDPLLFQ
-297 DLLAN
+297 DLMAN

-327 KQSKNQERLVE
+327 NQSKNQKKIVE

-350 LESFSTVGFELG
+350 LDSFSAVGYELG

-386 EMLKELGAKTKK
+386 EILKDLGAKTKK
-398 DLREKSGLRSLAERA
+398 NLREKSGLRSLAERA
-413 EEEESLPEAT
+413 EEEESLPESAP
-423 SEEHDRMGETPIQ
+423 EDHDTLGETPVQ

>member
-1 MHSSNTLDYY
+1 
-11 TLDMEVLGLA
+11 MEAMGLA
-21 YVVVGLLAGAS
+21 YVALGMLAGAS
-32 AGWALAR
+32 LGWALAR
-39 AKSAT
+39 SRT
-44 ESNLVEEELIR
+44 MSETNSVEEELIR
-55 TKALLELGEDS
+55 AKALLEVGSKS
-66 EDRVHKRM
+66 EEKTHQQM
-74 LDGFKLA
+74 LDGFRIA

-87 DVVEA
+87 KAVET
-92 ADKEKE
+92 ADKQKE
-98 SSFKEATSDLSNS
+98 SSFKKATEDLRQDL
-111 IGEYINAIQEAKEKD
+111 GGYIEAIQDAKEKD
-126 IERAAQLGEKVDNV
+126 IARVATLGAKVDNV
-140 SSLGTTLAQ
+140 SALGTSLAQ
-149 ETRELALALRGDSQ
+149 ETRELTLALRGDSQ

-179 MGFVEARDYV
+179 MGFVEGRDYIR
-189 KQEWDRGKDGEK
+189 QEWDKGKNGEK

-233 AVDDATS
+233 AEDDATS
-240 DSAIKAHCKSIR
+240 DSAMKAHCRSIR
-252 EHSKKLASKNYEEM
+252 EHSKKLATKNYEDM

-284 FIDAMRSDPSLYQ
+284 FIDAMRADQSLYE
-297 DLLAN
+297 DLLVD

-309 GSTLMLTL
+309 GSSLMLTL

-327 KQSKNQERLVE
+327 KQSSNQKEIVE
-338 RAGKL
+338 RGGRL

-350 LESFSTVGFELG
+350 LETFTALGYELG
-362 QASDAYER
+362 QATDAYEK
-370 AMEQLSSGSG
+370 ALEQLSSGSG

-386 EMLKELGAKTKK
+386 EMLKELGSKTKK

-413 EEEESLPEAT
+413 EEEESFPESS
-423 SEEHDRMGETPIQ
+423 SEDHDRLGEAQIQ